1 MTTSNANIDAIR
13 RDYMLRSLSQTDMD
27 SNPIDMFSKWFDEAV
42 TAAIPDVNAMSLAT
56 CGNDGQPTSRVVLLK
71 GVENDGF
78 VFYTNYESAKG
89 QQMMEN
95 NRVGLC
101 FYWTELERQVR
112 IDGVV
117 DKVSREASEKYFKSR
132 PYESQ
137 VGAWASHQSE
147 IVQSREQLE
156 AQFKDMLQEYPETKD
171 VPLPPFWGG
180 YIVKP
185 TRFEFWQGRASRLH
199 DRFEY
204 ALNEQEWV
212 LSRLSP

>member
-117 DKVSREASEKYFKSR
+117 EKVSREASEKYFKSR

-171 VPLPPFWGG
+171 VPLPTFWGG

>member
-1 MTTSNANIDAIR
+1 MTTSNAKIDAIR

-27 SNPIDMFSKWFDEAV
+27 SNPIDMFSKWFDDAV

-56 CGNDGQPTSRVVLLK
+56 CGDNGQPTSRVVLLK

-89 QQMMEN
+89 KEMAEN

-117 DKVSREASEKYFKSR
+117 EKVSREASEKYFKSR

-137 VGAWASHQSE
+137 VGAWASHQSKV
-147 IVQSREQLE
+147 VQSREQLE
-156 AQFKDMLQEYPETKD
+156 AQFKDMLQEYPEQNG

-204 ALNEQEWV
+204 ALSEQKWV

>member
-13 RDYMLRSLSQTDMD
+13 RDYMLRSLSQTAMD

-117 DKVSREASEKYFKSR
+117 EKVSREASEKYFKSR

-137 VGAWASHQSE
+137 VGAWASNQSE

-156 AQFKDMLQEYPETKD
+156 AQFKDMLQEYPETKG

-204 ALNEQEWV
+204 VLNEQKWV

>member
-117 DKVSREASEKYFKSR
+117 EKVSREASEKYFKSR

>member
-117 DKVSREASEKYFKSR
+117 EKVSREASLKYFKSR

-156 AQFKDMLQEYPETKD
+156 AQFKDMLQEYPETID

>member
-117 DKVSREASEKYFKSR
+117 EKVSREASLKYFKSR